1 MHRGDHQAP
10 SLPGP
15 AYSVMRTIRLHGVL
29 AERCCTQ
36 QIAAHINSPAEAVRL
51 LLANFPGLERLIRAH
66 DWIVRAGSMDVDEDL
81 LHFPAGQAEEIEFVP
96 LIQGAGAGGRI
107 ITGALLIAA
116 SFFVPGVALAGIALG
131 PLMFGIGASLLL
143 GGVSQL
149 LTPKTPTARRDRDPR
164 EVKSFSIS
172 GVQNTSRQGVPVNVI
187 LGEAIVG
194 GIVISAGVTTDNLP
208 STGSASRSSSSA
220 RSRSGEKFA
229 RQVAAE

>member
-29 AERCCTQ
+29 AERCGTQ

-66 DWIVRAGSMDVDEDL
+66 DWIVRAGSMDV
-81 LHFPAGQAEEIEFVP
+81 VP